1 MTRRL
6 LLSYLGLAVLI
17 LIVLE
22 VPLGILAQRHEHD
35 VSASQAARE
44 AAGVAGLASE
54 DLENGHVSE
63 LSTLA
68 ATYRNSTGGEVAIID
83 PTGQVIASSSTDS
96 ENDAARDWPHLVQVA
111 LGGVPVSSFGT
122 DEGRPWAA
130 AAAPITADNRPG
142 GAVLLAAP
150 ASATVKRIHEVWWAL
165 AALAGAVLLVTA
177 GVGLLLARSLSRP
190 LSRLGLAVAALGA
203 GDLAVRAPENRGPPE
218 IRQLGREFNHTAAR
232 LEELVMAQTRF
243 VADASHQLRSPLT
256 ALRLRL
262 ENLEART
269 GEDASEEIAAAGR
282 EMQRLSRI
290 VDGLLTLSRAGN
302 DQPLREPVDLESVVS
317 DRCDAWAALADEKGV
332 VLQKQS
338 SGSIRST
345 SMLVPG
351 DLEQMLDNLLANALD
366 ASPPGTTIRVAIE
379 PAGATEVGIHIAD
392 EGAGMGEEERR
403 RAFDRFW
410 RGSSSSHG
418 NSGLGLAIVKQLATR
433 NGGEAELRP
442 AEPTGLDAVL
452 TFRTVTSGRRR
463 HIHHEEVP

>member
-17 LIVLE
+17 LVLLE

-44 AAGVAGLASE
+44 AAGLAGLASE
-54 DLENGHVSE
+54 DLEHDQVTE
-63 LSTLA
+63 LATLA
-68 ATYRNSTGGEVAIID
+68 TTYRNSTGGEVAIIA
-83 PTGQVIASSSTDS
+83 PTGQVLVSSARDP
-96 ENDAARDWPHLVQVA
+96 ENDAAHDWPHLVQAA
-111 LGGVPVSSFGT
+111 LKGLSVSSFGS

-130 AAAPITADNRPG
+130 AAAPITIDSRPAG
-142 GAVLLAAP
+142 VVLLATP
-150 ASATVKRIHEVWWAL
+150 ASATVGRVHDIWWAL

-190 LSRLGLAVAALGA
+190 LNRLGEAVAALGS
-203 GDLAVRAPENRGPPE
+203 GDLAVRAAEDEGPPE

-232 LEELVMAQTRF
+232 LEELVMAQARF

-262 ENLEART
+262 ENLQAGT
-269 GEDASEEIAAAGR
+269 GEDASEAIAAAGGELR
-282 EMQRLSRI
+282 RLSRI
-290 VDGLLTLSRAGN
+290 VDGLLTLSRAGH
-302 DQPLREPVDLESVVS
+302 DQPHRELVDLDAVVS
-317 DRCDAWAALADEKGV
+317 DRCEAWAALADERGV
-332 VLQKQS
+332 TLQNRAGPARHS
-338 SGSIRST
+338 S

-366 ASPPGTTIRVAIE
+366 ASPAGTTIRVTIE
-379 PAGATEVGIHIAD
+379 SVGTNQVGIHVAD
-392 EGAGMGEEERR
+392 EGAGMTEADRR

-410 RGSSSSHG
+410 RGAASNGGS
-418 NSGLGLAIVKQLATR
+418 SGLGLAIVKQLATR
-433 NGGEAELRP
+433 NDSEVDLRP
-442 AEPTGLDAVL
+442 GEPTGLDAVI

-463 HIHHEEVP
+463 HVHHEEVS